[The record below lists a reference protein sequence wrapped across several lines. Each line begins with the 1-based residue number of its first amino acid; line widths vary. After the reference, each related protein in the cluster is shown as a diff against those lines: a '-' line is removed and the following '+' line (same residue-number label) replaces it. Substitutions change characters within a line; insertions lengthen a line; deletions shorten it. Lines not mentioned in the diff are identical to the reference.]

1 MTIPFIVADLGL
13 SANQSAKLLVAFF
26 PGYVITQIPEG
37 MLAEIVGGKGRSF
50 PSAEG
55 NGLPFRRGCNSSGKA
70 DRRQEGQ
77 NVSFCN
83 VFGNGLMLV
92 HAPLAAAAAASP
104 DVNAMAVAFFAAG
117 TWPLGTCS
125 GPTFASRDI

>member
-13 SANQSAKLLVAFF
+13 SANQSAKLLAAFF
-26 PGYVITQIPEG
+26 PGYVITQISEG

-50 PSAEG
+50 PFAQG
-55 NGLPFRRGCNSSGKA
+55 NGLPFRRGCNSSRKA

-77 NVSFCN
+77 NISFCN
-83 VFGNGLMLV
+83 VFGNGLMLIL
-92 HAPLAAAAAASP
+92 APLAAAATASP
-104 DVNAMAVAFFAAG
+104 VNAMAIAFFATG

>member
-1 MTIPFIVADLGL
+1 MTTPFIVADLGL

-50 PSAEG
+50 PSEG
-55 NGLPFRRGCNSSGKA
+55 NDLPFRRGCNSSGKA

-117 TWPLGTCS
+117 TWPLGTCA

>member
-50 PSAEG
+50 PSEG
-55 NGLPFRRGCNSSGKA
+55 NDLPFRRGCNSSGKA

-83 VFGNGLMLV
+83 VFGNGLMLIL
-92 HAPLAAAAAASP
+92 APLAAAATASP
-104 DVNAMAVAFFAAG
+104 VNAMAVAFFAAG
-117 TWPLGTCS
+117 TWPLGTCA

>member
-1 MTIPFIVADLGL
+1 MTTPFIVADLGL

-55 NGLPFRRGCNSSGKA
+55 
-70 DRRQEGQ
+70 QI
-77 NVSFCN
+77 VSFCRRKRSTIPKRLQL
-83 VFGNGLMLV
+83 FGKGRSSARRAERFLL
-92 HAPLAAAAAASP
+92 
-104 DVNAMAVAFFAAG
+104 
-117 TWPLGTCS
+117 
-125 GPTFASRDI
+125 

>member
-50 PSAEG
+50 PSEG
-55 NGLPFRRGCNSSGKA
+55 NDLPFRRGCNSSGKA

-83 VFGNGLMLV
+83 VFGNGLMLIL
-92 HAPLAAAAAASP
+92 APLAAAATASP
-104 DVNAMAVAFFAAG
+104 VNAMAVAFFAAG